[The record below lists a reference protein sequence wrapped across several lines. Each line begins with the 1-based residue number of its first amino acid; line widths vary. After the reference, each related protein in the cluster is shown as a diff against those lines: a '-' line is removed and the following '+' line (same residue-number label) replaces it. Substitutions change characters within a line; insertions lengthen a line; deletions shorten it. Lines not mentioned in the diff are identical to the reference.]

1 MTTFK
6 NLLAA
11 GVFGAASMVAAVPA
25 SATPLPLGGPWVI
38 LDQVMPVGGFFT
50 APDLGTVWTLN
61 CPASVCKFII
71 TDYAVVTDQF
81 EVYDG
86 GVLIATTPAMPDWPG
101 LGATGPYESPPFTLD
116 PDVAFASGKYSAMVI
131 SLATGSHSL
140 EIRDI
145 HIPPTA
151 VGGPPFPD
159 GTVAFR
165 AEIPE
170 PATLAL
176 LGLALLGLGFVRR
189 KTS

>member
-1 MTTFK
+1 MTIFK
-6 NLLAA
+6 KLLATAVFAA
-11 GVFGAASMVAAVPA
+11 GSTVAALPA
-25 SATPLPLGGPWVI
+25 SATPLALGGPWVI
-38 LDQVMPVGGFFT
+38 LDQDMPVGGFFT
-50 APDLGTVWTLN
+50 APDGGTVWTLD
-61 CPASVCKFII
+61 CPTSHCKFII

-81 EVYDG
+81 EIYDG
-86 GVLIATTPAMPDWPG
+86 GILIATTPAMPDWDG
-101 LGATGPYESPPFTLD
+101 IGATGPFESPPFTLD
-116 PDVAFASGKYSAMVI
+116 PDVAFASGDFSALVI
-131 SLATGSHSL
+131 YLATGLHSL

-165 AEIPE
+165 ATIPE

-176 LGLALLGLGFVRR
+176 LGLALVGLGFVRR